1 MQHEITRQREVL
13 LIMSILKK
21 PTAWEIVYSIA
32 MALACIISYA
42 VMTGILNAAVEGRPD
57 LVGGMWAAVS
67 TAFVF
72 RDSRQHSLSA
82 GAGRLIATCVS
93 FALCLPYLWLIPP
106 NVAGMAILMAVGTL
120 VMMLLD
126 RREDIITT
134 AVTTIVIMVVALERP
149 VNAWE
154 QPLLRLFDTV
164 VGIAI
169 GVGGKWI
176 ASFAFYK
183 ARGEP
188 VR

>member
-1 MQHEITRQREVL
+1 MR
-13 LIMSILKK
+13 ILKK
-21 PTAWEIVYSIA
+21 PSAWDIVYSIA

-42 VMTGILNAAVEGRPD
+42 MMVELLNVAVEGRAD

-72 RDSRQHSLSA
+72 RDSRQNSFSA

-106 NVAGMAILMAVGTL
+106 NVAGMAILLAVGTL
-120 VMMLLD
+120 VMVLLD

-134 AVTTIVIMVVALERP
+134 AVTTIVIMVVAVERP
-149 VNAWE
+149 IDAWE

-164 VGIAI
+164 IGVAI
-169 GVGGKWI
+169 GVAGKWI

-188 VR
+188 VQ

>member
-1 MQHEITRQREVL
+1 
-13 LIMSILKK
+13 MSILKK
-21 PTAWEIVYSIA
+21 PSAWDIVYSIA

-42 VMTGILNAAVEGRPD
+42 MMMELLNVAVEGRAD

-72 RDSRQHSLSA
+72 RDSRQHSFSA
-82 GAGRLIATCVS
+82 GADRLIATCVS

-106 NVAGMAILMAVGTL
+106 NVAGMAILLAVGTL
-120 VMMLLD
+120 VMVLLD

-134 AVTTIVIMVVALERP
+134 AVTTIVIMVVAVERP
-149 VNAWE
+149 IDAWE

-164 VGIAI
+164 VGVAI
-169 GVGGKWI
+169 GLAAKWI
-176 ASFAFYK
+176 ASYAFYK

-188 VR
+188 VQ

>member
-1 MQHEITRQREVL
+1 
-13 LIMSILKK
+13 MSILKK
-21 PTAWEIVYSIA
+21 PSAWEIVHSIA
-32 MALACIISYA
+32 MALACLVSYA
-42 VMTGILNAAVEGRPD
+42 VMTRLLNDAVEGRAD

-82 GAGRLIATCVS
+82 GVGRLTATCVS
-93 FALCLPYLWLIPP
+93 FALCLPYLSLIPP
-106 NVAGMAILMAVGTL
+106 NVAGMAILLAAGTL
-120 VMMLLD
+120 VMALLN
-126 RREDIITT
+126 RREDTVTT
-134 AVTTIVIMVVALERP
+134 AVTTIVVMVVAIERP
-149 VNAWE
+149 IDAWE

-176 ASFAFYK
+176 ASYAFYK
-183 ARGEP
+183 ARGES

>member
-1 MQHEITRQREVL
+1 
-13 LIMSILKK
+13 MSVPKK

-32 MALACIISYA
+32 MALACLLSYA
-42 VMTGILNAAVEGRPD
+42 VMTELLNAAVEGRAD

-72 RDSRQHSLSA
+72 RDSRQHTLSA

-93 FALCLPYLWLIPP
+93 FALCLPYLWLIPA
-106 NVAGMAILMAVGTL
+106 NVAGMAILLAVGTL
-120 VMMLLD
+120 VMVLLD

-134 AVTTIVIMVVALERP
+134 AVTTIVVMAVALQSP
-149 VNAWE
+149 MDAWE

-164 VGIAI
+164 VGVAI
-169 GVGGKWI
+169 GVGAKWI

-183 ARGEP
+183 TRGEP
-188 VR
+188 IQ

>member
-1 MQHEITRQREVL
+1 
-13 LIMSILKK
+13 MSILKK
-21 PTAWEIVYSIA
+21 PSTWEIVYSIA
-32 MALACIISYA
+32 MALACLISYA
-42 VMTGILNAAVEGRPD
+42 VMTKFLNVAVEGHADP
-57 LVGGMWAAVS
+57 VGGMWAAVS

-93 FALCLPYLWLIPP
+93 FALCLPYLWFIPA
-106 NVAGMAILMAVGTL
+106 NVAGMAILLAVGTL
-120 VMMLLD
+120 VMVLLD

-134 AVTTIVIMVVALERP
+134 AVTTIVVMVIALQRP
-149 VNAWE
+149 EDAWQ

-164 VGIAI
+164 VGVAI
-169 GVGGKWI
+169 GVIGKWV

-188 VR
+188 VQ

>member
-1 MQHEITRQREVL
+1 
-13 LIMSILKK
+13 MSILKK
-21 PTAWEIVYSIA
+21 PSAWEIVYSIA
-32 MALACIISYA
+32 MALACLISYA
-42 VMTGILNAAVEGRPD
+42 VMTELLNVAVEGHAD

-93 FALCLPYLWLIPP
+93 FALCLPYLWFIPT
-106 NVAGMAILMAVGTL
+106 NVA
-120 VMMLLD
+120 
-126 RREDIITT
+126 
-134 AVTTIVIMVVALERP
+134 
-149 VNAWE
+149 WQ

-188 VR
+188 VQ

>member
-1 MQHEITRQREVL
+1 
-13 LIMSILKK
+13 MSILKK
-21 PTAWEIVYSIA
+21 PSAWDIVYSIA
-32 MALACIISYA
+32 MALACITSYT
-42 VMTGILNAAVEGRPD
+42 VMTEILNAAVEGHAD

-106 NVAGMAILMAVGTL
+106 NVTGMAILLAVGTL
-120 VMMLLD
+120 VMVVLD

-134 AVTTIVIMVVALERP
+134 AITTVVIMVVALESP
-149 VNAWE
+149 IDASE

-164 VGIAI
+164 VGVAI
-169 GVGGKWI
+169 GVAAKWI

-183 ARGEP
+183 SRGEP

>member
-1 MQHEITRQREVL
+1 
-13 LIMSILKK
+13 MSILKK
-21 PTAWEIVYSIA
+21 PSAFDIVYSIA
-32 MALACIISYA
+32 MALACLISYA
-42 VMTGILNAAVEGRPD
+42 VMTELLNAAVEGRAD

-93 FALCLPYLWLIPP
+93 FALCLPYLWLIPA
-106 NVAGMAILMAVGTL
+106 NVAGMAILLAAGTL
-120 VMMLLD
+120 VMVLLD

-134 AVTTIVIMVVALERP
+134 AVTTIVVMVVALQRP
-149 VNAWE
+149 EDAWE

-164 VGIAI
+164 VGVAI
-169 GVGGKWI
+169 GVAGKWI

-183 ARGEP
+183 ARGKP
-188 VR
+188 VQ

>member
-1 MQHEITRQREVL
+1 
-13 LIMSILKK
+13 MSIVRK
-21 PTAWEIVYSIA
+21 PSAWDIVYSIA
-32 MALACIISYA
+32 MALTCLTSYA
-42 VMTGILNAAVEGRPD
+42 LMTSLLNVAVEGHADP
-57 LVGGMWAAVS
+57 VGGMWAAVS

-93 FALCLPYLWLIPP
+93 FALCLLYLWLFPA
-106 NVAGMAILMAVGTL
+106 NVAGMTILLAVGTL
-120 VMMLLD
+120 VMQLLD

-134 AVTTIVIMVVALERP
+134 AVTTIVVMVIALQRP
-149 VNAWE
+149 GEAWE

-164 VGIAI
+164 VGVAI

-188 VR
+188 VQ

>member
-1 MQHEITRQREVL
+1 
-13 LIMSILKK
+13 MSIPKK
-21 PTAWEIVYSIA
+21 PSAWDIVYSIA

-42 VMTGILNAAVEGRPD
+42 VMTEILDVCVEGHAD
-57 LVGGMWAAVS
+57 LIGGMWAAVS

-93 FALCLPYLWLIPP
+93 FALCLPYLWLIPA
-106 NVAGMAILMAVGTL
+106 NVAGMAILLSVGTL
-120 VMMLLD
+120 VMVLLD

-134 AVTTIVIMVVALERP
+134 AVTTIVVMVVALQRP
-149 VNAWE
+149 EDAWE

-176 ASFAFYK
+176 GSFAFYK
-183 ARGEP
+183 ERGAP
-188 VR
+188 VRELPASAQASCAR

>member
-1 MQHEITRQREVL
+1 MPPF
-13 LIMSILKK
+13 LKK
-21 PTAWEIVYSIA
+21 PSEWDIVYAIA
-32 MALACIISYA
+32 MATACLVSYA
-42 VMTGILNAAVEGRPD
+42 VMTELLHLQGRAD
-57 LVGGMWAAVS
+57 LVGSMWAAVS

-93 FALCLPYLWLIPP
+93 FALCLLYLWLFPA
-106 NVAGMAILMAVGTL
+106 NVAGMTILLAVGTL
-120 VMMLLD
+120 VMQLLD

-134 AVTTIVIMVVALERP
+134 AVTTIVVMVIALQRP
-149 VNAWE
+149 GEAWE

-164 VGIAI
+164 VGVAI

-188 VR
+188 VQ

>member
-1 MQHEITRQREVL
+1 
-13 LIMSILKK
+13 MSILKK
-21 PTAWEIVYSIA
+21 PSAWDIVYSIA
-32 MALACIISYA
+32 MALACITSYT
-42 VMTGILNAAVEGRPD
+42 VMTEILNAAVEGHAD

-106 NVAGMAILMAVGTL
+106 NVAGMAILLAVGTL
-120 VMMLLD
+120 VMVVLD

-134 AVTTIVIMVVALERP
+134 AVTTVVIMVVALKSP
-149 VNAWE
+149 IDAWE

-164 VGIAI
+164 VGVAI
-169 GVGGKWI
+169 GVAAKWI

-183 ARGEP
+183 SRGEP